1 MNAKRVTDE
10 KVRKAFFFSLDKK
23 AIADAAVL
31 SEDYYALAYTFLP
44 PANSWVTEDVEKYDR
59 DVEKAKQLLS
69 EAGVSNP
76 TLKFAYS
83 ADDSLQATAAVMIQ
97 EQAAEAGINV
107 ELYGMDATAESQAMK
122 NPDNEYDLYYGGYI
136 MGIDPDKYSPLFL
149 STGPY
154 NYMHYN
160 APEIDEL
167 FAQGRQQTDEAARR
181 EIYNELQAKIAD
193 MAVFYPVYSN
203 MRLLVTTANVAG
215 MEEAGL
221 VPIYTF
227 EDMSKLS
234 MTD

>member
-1 MNAKRVTDE
+1 
-10 KVRKAFFFSLDKK
+10 
-23 AIADAAVL
+23 
-31 SEDYYALAYTFLP
+31 
-44 PANSWVTEDVEKYDR
+44 
-59 DVEKAKQLLS
+59 
-69 EAGVSNP
+69 
-76 TLKFAYS
+76 
-83 ADDSLQATAAVMIQ
+83 MIQ

-136 MGIDPDKYSPLFL
+136 MGVDPDKYSQLFL
-149 STGPY
+149 TEGAY
-154 NYMHYN
+154 NYMHYD
-160 APEIDEL
+160 APEVDEL

>member
-1 MNAKRVTDE
+1 
-10 KVRKAFFFSLDKK
+10 
-23 AIADAAVL
+23 
-31 SEDYYALAYTFLP
+31 
-44 PANSWVTEDVEKYDR
+44 
-59 DVEKAKQLLS
+59 
-69 EAGVSNP
+69 
-76 TLKFAYS
+76 
-83 ADDSLQATAAVMIQ
+83 
-97 EQAAEAGINV
+97 
-107 ELYGMDATAESQAMK
+107 
-122 NPDNEYDLYYGGYI
+122 
-136 MGIDPDKYSPLFL
+136 
-149 STGPY
+149 
-154 NYMHYN
+154 MHYD
-160 APEIDEL
+160 APEVDEL